1 MERLLKAVTSSA
13 SYKLNANRSGLEEQV
28 VLEKAIVLSTKT
40 LAQKSQTKT
49 MICMFLLRKRLQV
62 LSLENVLT
70 YQQLQETK
78 VKYNCASKRIPKM
91 FVGKEITL
99 SGWQLMSF
107 FQVEVNISLQIPML
121 LNVKQNVWMIIYAK
135 QCK

>member
-49 MICMFLLRKRLQV
+49 MTCMFLLRKRLQV

-70 YQQLQETK
+70 YQQLQVTK